1 MKDLG
6 PVPQHE
12 FDKLI
17 GLADPLEFFTTFMV
31 PKDLAL
37 DEDQT
42 NRVLAKVPVSERSC
56 YRWMYLFNR
65 GAVFA
70 TRSLARSIFQHVTAN
85 FLYEF
90 YLPLQQQFCDTC
102 SKFFPDM
109 FAEINKDMAIIHWTR
124 EYKRRHPLQGW
135 DHHFTHLGVCLTEN
149 HAKFILIG
157 RDEKNSCK
165 IVWGKIS
172 SAHGKCQTIEHPIEY
187 EDTFRKDLSSYLAR
201 KRINGYVFSPYDLI
215 REDFLPETPIP
226 AESKEDTPVPQDPE
240 DIPEE
245 SKRAFP
251 TSWKEADK
259 LLNLQYG
266 SHSNLLAEVRKALL
280 LVENRV
286 FHHFEFLSI
295 YNGQDQWEKSCLPEA
310 LGFLHSLSKNHTQ
323 AWDKLL
329 TCETHFEFMT
339 LWSETQKKLF
349 PAPKAGWEKMV
360 SDKEFFE
367 LESTVSELKEKM
379 VSLAEASKEEVTEE

>member
-1 MKDLG
+1 MENIS
-6 PVPQHE
+6 PVPPDE

-17 GLADPLEFFTTFMV
+17 KFDDPLEFFAMFMA
-31 PKDLAL
+31 PKNLGL
-37 DEDQT
+37 DEYQT
-42 NRVLAKVPVSERSC
+42 EKVLAKIPVSAGKC

-65 GAVFA
+65 GAVFQ
-70 TRSLARSIFQHVTAN
+70 TRSLAKTIFKHVTSN
-85 FLYEF
+85 FLHEF
-90 YLPLQQQFCDTC
+90 YIPLQRQFRENCTRLY
-102 SKFFPDM
+102 PDM
-109 FAEINKDMAIIHWTR
+109 QFEFSKETAIAHWMR
-124 EYKRRHPLQGW
+124 EYKRRHPLPEW
-135 DHHFTHLGVCLTEN
+135 NHEFAFLGVCLSDS
-149 HAKFILIG
+149 HAKFIITG
-157 RDEKNSCK
+157 RNEKN
-165 IVWGKIS
+165 VWKTAWG
-172 SAHGKCQTIEHPIEY
+172 
-187 EDTFRKDLSSYLAR
+187 RLSSPHEDCSTEKPILDEAVFFKDYAEYLT
-201 KRINGYVFSPYDLI
+201 KKKSNGYFFQSYVTIKESDPV
-215 REDFLPETPIP
+215 ESSNP
-226 AESKEDTPVPQDPE
+226 AERKEDTPVPQNPN

-245 SKRAFP
+245 SKRVFP

-295 YNGQDQWEKSCLPEA
+295 HNDPEQWEKSCLPEA

-323 AWDKLL
+323 AWDELL

-360 SDKEFFE
+360 TDKEFFE
-367 LESTVSELKEKM
+367 LESIVNELKEKM
-379 VSLAEASKEEVTEE
+379 AFLAEAHKEKISEK